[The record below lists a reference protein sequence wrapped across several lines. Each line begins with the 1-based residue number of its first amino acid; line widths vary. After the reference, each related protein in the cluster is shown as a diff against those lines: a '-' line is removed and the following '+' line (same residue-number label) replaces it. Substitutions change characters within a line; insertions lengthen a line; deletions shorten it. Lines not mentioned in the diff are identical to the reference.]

1 MGVLRFMVRA
11 EELQDDLVHA
21 GLKAHEAEAL
31 VKKLQDRA
39 ASRGETDTTS
49 TDPAPAS

>member
-11 EELQDDLVHA
+11 EELHADLVHA

-31 VKKLQDRA
+31 VKKLQERA
-39 ASRGETDTTS
+39 ASRGETDTSTPPPTS
-49 TDPAPAS
+49 